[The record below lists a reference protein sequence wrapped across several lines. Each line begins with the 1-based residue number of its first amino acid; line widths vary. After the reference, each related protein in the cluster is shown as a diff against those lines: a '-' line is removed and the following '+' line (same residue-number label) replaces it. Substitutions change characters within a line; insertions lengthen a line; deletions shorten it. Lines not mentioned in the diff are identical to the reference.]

1 MVLLPALLKWG
12 ILGVGAVAVLDSS
25 SIPVPMDA
33 ILAIYVW
40 NDKPHFWLYCLM
52 AAAGSAIG
60 GLLPYWLG
68 RAGGELFLL
77 KRVDRAKFEKMRDR
91 FERQEFLAVMIPSMM
106 PPPAPWKMF
115 IFASGVFKMR
125 LPDFLLAVFV
135 GRMLRWLALSA
146 GAEAGSER
154 GGPGGAPRGAHGSGC
169 RRAGGGRIRVVVA
182 TEEAQREV
190 AGRVSEVPVFAGGEC
205 FFKWRWTRR
214 EPFQRRR
221 RIPDN
226 GEPFHRR
233 RSGARFSGR
242 ADRRVA
248 ARNRFGQQRIQ

>member
-68 RAGGELFLL
+68 RPGGELFLL
-77 KRVDRAKFEKMRDR
+77 KRVDRAKLEKMRDR
-91 FERQEFLAVMIPSMM
+91 LERQAFLAVMIPSMM

-135 GRMLRWLALSA
+135 GRMLRWLALSLLVLKLGPSA
-146 GAEAGSER
+146 VDLVARHAVPMVLVVGALA
-154 GGPGGAPRGAHGSGC
+154 
-169 RRAGGGRIRVVVA
+169 
-182 TEEAQREV
+182 V
-190 AGRVSEVPVFAGGEC
+190 AGFAWWWN
-205 FFKWRWTRR
+205 KKK
-214 EPFQRRR
+214 
-221 RIPDN
+221 
-226 GEPFHRR
+226 
-233 RSGARFSGR
+233 RSGKLMEG
-242 ADRRVA
+242 
-248 ARNRFGQQRIQ
+248 

>member
-135 GRMLRWLALSA
+135 GRMLRWLALSLLVLKLGPSA
-146 GAEAGSER
+146 VDLVARHAVPMVLVVGALA
-154 GGPGGAPRGAHGSGC
+154 
-169 RRAGGGRIRVVVA
+169 
-182 TEEAQREV
+182 V
-190 AGRVSEVPVFAGGEC
+190 AGFAWWWN
-205 FFKWRWTRR
+205 KKK
-214 EPFQRRR
+214 
-221 RIPDN
+221 
-226 GEPFHRR
+226 
-233 RSGARFSGR
+233 RSGKPLEG
-242 ADRRVA
+242 
-248 ARNRFGQQRIQ
+248 